1 MADTTTTNYGLT
13 KPEVGASEDSWGT
26 KVNTDMDLIDTQM
39 KASADAVAATVI
51 VANAALPKAGG
62 AMTGAITTNST
73 IDGRDVAADGV
84 TADAALP
91 KAGGTMT
98 GDTLHGD
105 NVKAKFGTGNDLEI
119 YHDGAS
125 SVITDVGVGNLE
137 IRAANIRIKN
147 PSLTKSY
154 LNGDDGGAITIFH
167 DGAQK
172 LSTTST
178 GIDVTGVVDV
188 NTGSGTSPSYFNSF
202 LNVQNNASTGDN
214 SSLTITAGN
223 AGYAGLHF
231 GDAEN
236 GRIGQV
242 AYSNADNALLFT
254 ANNSER
260 MRIDSSGNVLVGTTS
275 DVFNSSTNS
284 GVVAY
289 PAGSITAARSSAPA
303 AYFNRQ
309 ASDGAIVDLRKDGT
323 TVGSI
328 GSYND
333 GASAPYFAD
342 AGNVGIRLSQAS
354 TDDIRPCSTTG
365 ADRDAAIN
373 LGGSSARFKDLY
385 LSGQVNT
392 GTMVTTGNVGIGV
405 TPESWSSTF
414 NSLDI
419 GNAALASFV
428 SGSTT
433 AIDVTNNAYYNGSW
447 KYKLTAPASRH
458 QQTHLGEHKFYIA
471 PSGTADSAI
480 SWTTAMTISQT
491 GITPTLTQPH
501 ILAVDGFGLYTRN
514 LRNTTGSSSQIQ
526 FWNPNGNVGTISTS
540 GSATTYAT
548 SSDYRLK
555 TDVQPM
561 TGATATFMQ
570 LKPCNFEWIADGTRV
585 DGFLAHELGEVIP
598 AAATGTH
605 NGMMDEE
612 YQATAATGDIYT
624 AAIAEVATESQVMET
639 VETGSYVNLA
649 GETIVETEERGVTTD
664 LVKTVVQR
672 QDVDG
677 VSTEVEVE
685 VTTKVPTMETVITT
699 EAVDEIIHSA
709 DVEHPETLEDGQA
722 WRETTE
728 QVMATRSVP
737 DMQGIDQAKVVPLL
751 VATLQEALARIEAL
765 EA

>member
-13 KPEVGASEDSWGT
+13 KPEVGASGDTWGT

-309 ASDGAIVDLRKDGT
+309 ASDGTIVDLRKDGT

-328 GSYND
+328 GVSGGVPYL
-333 GASAPYFAD
+333 SAGTAGGVRFTYLDANSAAMFPCNTTGGNAD
-342 AGNVGIRLSQAS
+342 ALHNIGH
-354 TDDIRPCSTTG
+354 
-365 ADRDAAIN
+365 
-373 LGGSSARFKDLY
+373 SSVRFKDLY
-385 LSGQVNT
+385 LSGVANIGAFHAT
-392 GTMVTTGNVGIGV
+392 AATDGIKHEGTYGI
-405 TPESWSSTF
+405 TSS
-414 NSLDI
+414 
-419 GNAALASFV
+419 
-428 SGSTT
+428 
-433 AIDVTNNAYYNGSW
+433 
-447 KYKLTAPASRH
+447 SR
-458 QQTHLGEHKFYIA
+458 
-471 PSGTADSAI
+471 SGTNTKAHRYFYNAN
-480 SWTTAMTISQT
+480 
-491 GITPTLTQPH
+491 GI
-501 ILAVDGFGLYTRN
+501 V
-514 LRNTTGSSSQIQ
+514 GSIA
-526 FWNPNGNVGTISTS
+526 TS
-540 GSATTYAT
+540 GSSTSYNT

-561 TGATATFMQ
+561 TGATATFKQ

-598 AAATGTH
+598 AAATGSKDA
-605 NGMMDEE
+605 MRDEE
-612 YQATAATGDIYT
+612 YEVTAATGDIYT
-624 AAIAEVATESQVMET
+624 AAIAEVVTESQVMET

-649 GETIVETEERGVTTD
+649 GETIVETTGQGVTTD
-664 LVKTVVQR
+664 LVETVVQR
-672 QDVDG
+672 KDVDG

-685 VTTKVPTMETVITT
+685 VTTQVPTMETVITT
-699 EAVDEIIHSA
+699 EAVAEVIHSA
-709 DVEHPETLEDGQA
+709 DVEKPETLEEGQA

-728 QVMATRSVP
+728 AVMATRSVP
-737 DMQGIDQAKVVPLL
+737 DMQGIDQAKVVPLMT
-751 VATLQEALARIEAL
+751 ATIQELITRIEAL
-765 EA
+765 ES